1 MQLGTAFLR
10 CPETAVPP
18 PYRARLNVVSDDATE
33 VTRAFTGP
41 ARGIRNRFVAEM
53 AGAEALEFPLQA
65 SIVGPLWQ
73 VPDDHARAEL
83 MPVWAGQAAALM
95 RELPA

>member
-33 VTRAFTGP
+33 VTRAFTGRP

-83 MPVWAGQAAALM
+83 MPVWAS
-95 RELPA
+95 RPRH